1 MFMILLAR
9 SFRHSGNS
17 FCSNEL
23 NPPGENDDH
32 YKDQEQN
39 ENDCTWDDIKQQPSR
54 FNPIVIVLGILI

>member
-23 NPPGENDDH
+23 NPPGENDDY
-32 YKDQEQN
+32 YKDQEQD
-39 ENDCTWDDIKQQPSR
+39 ENDCTWDDIKQ
-54 FNPIVIVLGILI
+54 